1 MSESVEEKQEF
12 LRNEIID
19 KGYNPEE
26 FSSYM
31 CNLKGEEGL
40 DLEKWSISELQSLVD
55 QFKSK
60 MDKEKVQS
68 SSQINENQIIGEAKL
83 ENKNYDEEIKEEKI
97 ESSDKIN
104 TIPEKI
110 EKKNINSQS
119 SSQSTQY
126 SLPND
131 PFENYEKIIKT
142 AKIEKNEISEE
153 KSLMVE
159 IKDPVKI
166 SKGAFS
172 SFYQYTMHSLP
183 IGYKVVRKASDFQF
197 LHETLPLFNSAVF
210 NPILPPVEF
219 GVKDDSPKK
228 MIYLQSFMNSL
239 LENKFFRSLP
249 IVYQFLTVSQDEW
262 NKLKH
267 DTYSKLKPVSLGKM
281 PTIEGEIHININ
293 KADDSK
299 ALKIKDEINAK
310 TNAYEDFNI
319 AMDELLLAFEKVG
332 LCYISLAK
340 AYADLAKSHK
350 DNKILARLF
359 ERLFKLSRNTAKD
372 YVKQRDF
379 YREEI
384 KYFFRFMGKENT
396 SFLRKCE
403 GFKTARDDYKSKY
416 DKVKKMPNKLQKDLE
431 TVLKLRRDYG
441 LQLAAINIEYQ
452 RLIERQANRALSQF
466 LKYGK
471 SKDLILQ
478 NFNNCIKLF
487 SVNETKKNNEGS
499 NTQKNGQEQ
508 EEIMDEN
515 QEVTQQEN
523 NQ

>member
-40 DLEKWSISELQSLVD
+40 DLEKWSISELQTLVE
-55 QFKSK
+55 QFRSK
-60 MDKEKVQS
+60 VDKETVQS

-83 ENKNYDEEIKEEKI
+83 ENKNYDEEIKEKKIDLPDKIPAKI
-97 ESSDKIN
+97 EQ
-104 TIPEKI
+104 
-110 EKKNINSQS
+110 KNINSQS
-119 SSQSTQY
+119 SSQPTQY
-126 SLPND
+126 SLPTD

-142 AKIEKNEISEE
+142 SKVEKNEISEE
-153 KSLMVE
+153 NSLFVE

-183 IGYKVVRKASDFQF
+183 IGYKVVRKATDFQF

-228 MIYLQSFMNSL
+228 IKYLQSFMNSL

-281 PTIEGEIHININ
+281 PTLEGEIYININ
-293 KADDSK
+293 KEDDSK

-310 TNAYEDFNI
+310 TNAYEDFNV
-319 AMDELLLAFEKVG
+319 AMDELLLAFEKVS

-340 AYADLAKSHK
+340 AYANLAKSHK
-350 DNKILARLF
+350 DNKLLSKIF
-359 ERLFKLSRNTAKD
+359 ERLFKLTRNTAKD

-416 DKVKKMPNKLQKDLE
+416 EKVKKMPNKIQKDLE

-466 LKYGK
+466 LKYGNNK
-471 SKDLILQ
+471 ELILQ
-478 NFNNCIKLF
+478 SFNNCIKLF
-487 SVNETKKNNEGS
+487 SVNETKKNNEDS
-499 NTQKNGQEQ
+499 NIKQNDPDK

-515 QEVTQQEN
+515 QEVNQQDN
-523 NQ
+523 YQ

>member
-1 MSESVEEKQEF
+1 MSEGIEEKQEF

-26 FSSYM
+26 FSSFM

-40 DLEKWSISELQSLVD
+40 DLEKWSISELQTVVN
-55 QFKSK
+55 QFRKK
-60 MDKEKVQS
+60 IDKEKNKS
-68 SSQINENQIIGEAKL
+68 SSEINEIQNIGVAKL
-83 ENKNYDEEIKEEKI
+83 ENNNYDENIKEENI
-97 ESSDKIN
+97 ESSDNNNNIS
-104 TIPEKI
+104 EKN

-119 SSQSTQY
+119 SHSTQY
-126 SLPND
+126 SLPKD

-142 AKIEKNEISEE
+142 AKVENNEISEE
-153 KSLMVE
+153 NTLIVE

-166 SKGAFS
+166 SKGPFS
-172 SFYQYTMHSLP
+172 SFYQYTVHSIP
-183 IGYKVVRKASDFQF
+183 IGYKVTRKATDFTF

-210 NPILPPVEF
+210 NPILPSVEF

-228 MIYLQSFMNSL
+228 MIYLQNFMNSL
-239 LENKFFRSLP
+239 LQNKLFRSLP
-249 IVYQFLTVSQDEW
+249 IVYQFLTVSQEEW

-281 PTIEGEIHININ
+281 PTLEGEIHININ

-310 TNAYEDFNI
+310 SNAYEDFNV

-332 LCYISLAK
+332 LCYVTLAK
-340 AYADLAKSHK
+340 SYAALAKSHK
-350 DNKILARLF
+350 DNKILSKLF
-359 ERLFKLSRNTAKD
+359 EKLFKLSRNCARD

-384 KYFFRFMGKENT
+384 KFFFRFMSKENT

-403 GFKTARDDYKSKY
+403 GFKAARDDYKSKY
-416 DKVKKMPNKLQKDLE
+416 DKVKKMPNKTDKDLE
-431 TVLKLRRDYG
+431 SVLKLRRDYG
-441 LQLAAINIEYQ
+441 LQLAAINVEYQ
-452 RLIERQANRALSQF
+452 RLIERQADRALSQF
-466 LKYGK
+466 LKY
-471 SKDLILQ
+471 SKNKDVILQ

-487 SVNETKKNNEGS
+487 NIKEKKNNDVGS
-499 NTQKNGQEQ
+499 NEQQ
-508 EEIMDEN
+508 EEILDEN
-515 QEVTQQEN
+515 QEVIQLEN